1 MGALLGG
8 VTSALQRAQ
17 DHLRLAIDGQETT
30 TKAAEAAS
38 SLSSP
43 PNDREVAAPPA
54 PLLPDL
60 HAEESHP
67 DLLLS
72 DKPMSRAWYDVR
84 GWFGQ

>member
-17 DHLRLAIDGQETT
+17 DHLRLAIDKQETAT
-30 TKAAEAAS
+30 EAVEAAS

-43 PNDREVAAPPA
+43 SDTRDVAAPPT
-54 PLLPDL
+54 PILPDL
-60 HAEESHP
+60 HAEELHP
-67 DLLLS
+67 DLLPREQ
-72 DKPMSRAWYDVR
+72 PMSRAWYDVR